1 MRRTLLGFLLLAL
14 SAVSFA
20 QATDPAEGL
29 KAITEIR
36 TKMMTEARAAQKPVD
51 AMAMSAAVV
60 AKAKELTDGV
70 DPEKIDAKQGYLW
83 AQLFGQAGEH
93 KKACRSVER
102 FLETNPPANERFD
115 AMTHMAGSCYQLEE
129 ADMVNMTLSMIKPS
143 STQQSSRLASMTGF
157 YSELV
162 EQKLGGQKALDLLAE
177 VEKNMVFGDPK
188 EEAQAQMAGAKRQ
201 LEARKAADPNFAIPS
216 DEDLLKNLEEGA
228 KLNQIGAR
236 WQIVSRRAELLGAME
251 KKADALKVIDDY
263 RATVPAGAALLRTV
277 DGFRNQIALK
287 GSPAPAMT
295 IERGYGDFPG
305 LEKLKGKVVIVD
317 FFAHWCGP
325 CIASFPDMKKLYA
338 DFKGQGLEIVGVTTY
353 YGYYGRENF
362 EQRDMP
368 KDTEFAKMQE
378 FINKYELPW
387 PVVYGPRD
395 NFQAFGVTG
404 IPHVAVVGRDGIV
417 HKIKVG
423 YSPAS
428 FGEFRKEIEKLLKE
442 SK

>member
-36 TKMMTEARAAQKPVD
+36 TKMMTEARVAQKQVD
-51 AMAMSAAVV
+51 SMAMSAAVL
-60 AKAKELTDGV
+60 AKAQELTKDV

-83 AQLFGQAGEH
+83 AQLFAQAQEH

-115 AMTHMAGSCYQLEE
+115 AMTHMAGSCFQLEE

-157 YSELV
+157 YSTLV
-162 EQKLGGQKALDLLAE
+162 EEKQGGQKALDLLAE

-188 EEAQAQMAGAKRQ
+188 TEAQEQLPMAKRQ
-201 LEARKAADPNFAIPS
+201 MEARKAQNADFQIPS

-228 KLNQIGAR
+228 KLTQMGSK
-236 WQIVSRRAELLGAME
+236 WQIASRRAEILGEMDKQKE
-251 KKADALKVIDDY
+251 ALKVIDDFK
-263 RATVPAGAALLRTV
+263 ATVPEGNNLLRTV

-287 GSPAPAMT
+287 GSAAPAMT
-295 IERGYGDFPG
+295 VERGYGEFPG
-305 LEKLKGKVVIVD
+305 LDKLKGKVVIVD

-353 YGYYGRENF
+353 YGYYGSENREK
-362 EQRDMP
+362 RDMP
-368 KDTEFAKMQE
+368 KDTEFAKMQD
-378 FINKYELPW
+378 FITKYELPW

-395 NFQAFGVTG
+395 NFQAYGVTG
-404 IPHVAVVGRDGIV
+404 IPHVAVIGRDGIV

-428 FGEFRKEIEKLLKE
+428 FGDFRKAIEKLLKE